1 MSFTLLQCN
10 QPPRLAPSL
19 SIAGARYQ
27 SYFVEIGTRG
37 REPMAMPSPAARFG
51 TGAMGCRW
59 IAALASP
66 WRFLPA
72 DRQRLDRVCDREE
85 KAMGIAIT
93 LQQFLDAQHVLY
105 EVLEHKRTG
114 CSQRTADASHV
125 PSECL
130 AKGVVVRH
138 KEGYLLTIVPASR
151 QVRLDEVGRWLDRP
165 VALASEEEVSALFPD
180 CEHGAV
186 PAIASA
192 YGLTAVVDA
201 SLEGHEH
208 IYFEGGDHRALVHVT
223 GPQFHR
229 LMEKVPHGQF
239 AA

>member
-1 MSFTLLQCN
+1 MALLSLAAKGSDPWPWAVADCL
-10 QPPRLAPSL
+10 PRLALAL
-19 SIAGARYQ
+19 SP
-27 SYFVEIGTRG
+27 G
-37 REPMAMPSPAARFG
+37 RS
-51 TGAMGCRW
+51 
-59 IAALASP
+59 SKS
-66 WRFLPA
+66 
-72 DRQRLDRVCDREE
+72 RVCDREE

-93 LQQFLDAQHVLY
+93 LQQFLEGQSVTY

-130 AKGVVVRH
+130 AKGVVVKH
-138 KEGYLLTIVPASR
+138 KEGYILTIVPASR
-151 QVRLDEVGRWLDRP
+151 QVRLEEVGRWLKRP
-165 VALASEEEVSALFPD
+165 VALALEEEVSALFPD
-180 CEHGAV
+180 CEYGAV
-186 PAIASA
+186 PPIAAA

-223 GPQFHR
+223 GAQFHR

-239 AA
+239 SA

>member
-1 MSFTLLQCN
+1 
-10 QPPRLAPSL
+10 LAL
-19 SIAGARYQ
+19 
-27 SYFVEIGTRG
+27 
-37 REPMAMPSPAARFG
+37 
-51 TGAMGCRW
+51 
-59 IAALASP
+59 
-66 WRFLPA
+66 LPA
-72 DRQRLDRVCDREE
+72 DQSLGRLCDREE

-93 LQQFLDAQHVLY
+93 LQQFLEAQSVPY

-125 PSECL
+125 PSDCL

-138 KEGYLLTIVPASR
+138 KDGYILAIVPASR
-151 QVRLDEVGRWLDRP
+151 QVRLEDVGRWLERP

-186 PAIASA
+186 PPIAAA
-192 YGLTAVVDA
+192 YGLAAIVDA

-223 GPQFHR
+223 GAQFHR
-229 LMEKVPHGQF
+229 LIEEVPHGQF